1 MIFSFKTRFNL
12 MLSIAVLSLSTAAIV
27 PIVHASGK
35 SMPHAVSQ
43 DSSGSGAPAKPKIVL
58 TDKQKEQIQAIKKNE
73 NSQIIAILTPEQQAV
88 IQKAANS
95 GTASS
100 GSIEAELK
108 LTKEQE
114 AKIAAIQTQSRKQL
128 EAVLTPEQIQILKSR
143 STPSTP
149 STP

>member
-1 MIFSFKTRFNL
+1 MLMIFSFKIRFNL
-12 MLSIAVLSLSTAAIV
+12 MLSIAVLSLSTAAIA

-35 SMPHAVSQ
+35 SMPHTVSQ
-43 DSSGSGAPAKPKIVL
+43 DSSGSGSPAKPKIVL

-95 GTASS
+95 GTAS

-128 EAVLTPEQIQILKSR
+128 ESVLTPEQIQILKSR

-149 STP
+149 

>member
-1 MIFSFKTRFNL
+1 MIFSFKTRLNL
-12 MLSIAVLSLSTAAIV
+12 MLSIAVLSFSTAAIA

-35 SMPHAVSQ
+35 STPNTVSQ
-43 DSSGSGAPAKPKIVL
+43 DSSGSGSPAKPKIVL
-58 TDKQKEQIQAIKKNE
+58 TDKQKEQIQSIKKNE

-114 AKIAAIQTQSRKQL
+114 AKIAAIQTQSKKQI
-128 EAVLTPEQIQILKSR
+128 ESVLTPEQIQILKSR
-143 STPSTP
+143 STP
-149 STP
+149 

>member
-12 MLSIAVLSLSTAAIV
+12 VLSIAVLTLSNAAIV

-35 SMPHAVSQ
+35 SMPHTISQ
-43 DSSGSGAPAKPKIVL
+43 NSSSSGAPAKPKIVL

-73 NSQIIAILTPEQQAV
+73 NSQIIAILTPEQKAV

-95 GTASS
+95 GTTS

-108 LTKEQE
+108 LTKDQE
-114 AKIAAIQTQSRKQL
+114 AKIAAIQTQSKQQI
-128 EAVLTPEQIQILKSR
+128 ESVLTPEQIQILKNR
-143 STPSTP
+143 STP
-149 STP
+149 

>member
-1 MIFSFKTRFNL
+1 MIFSFKTRLNL
-12 MLSIAVLSLSTAAIV
+12 MLSIAVLTLSNAAIA

-35 SMPHAVSQ
+35 SMPHTISQ

-73 NSQIIAILTPEQQAV
+73 NSQIIAILTPEQQAI

-114 AKIAAIQTQSRKQL
+114 AKIAAIQTQSKKQL